1 MDGGWGGIKSEG
13 NKGKRSGRGGVW
25 WGFRTIEE
33 GTVYEDRL
41 RHTWEKSSSEIFH
54 LWERRRYG
62 RLKPF
67 LSLPTNS
74 ISTWNIHKFYEICN
88 TLWGGGQNCKYCHNC
103 QYCFTSA
110 SIVYIFDTFVSWGF
124 PEARAKIKRWRG
136 LSFDS
141 WLVEN
146 NFWPTP
152 NHILELPSIHIWKY
166 SSITR
171 VGISDDGLLL

>member
-1 MDGGWGGIKSEG
+1 MKTGWGTHE
-13 NKGKRSGRGGVW
+13 KRVPAKY
-25 WGFRTIEE
+25 FI
-33 GTVYEDRL
+33 YEKEDMYVLNRF
-41 RHTWEKSSSEIFH
+41 S
-54 LWERRRYG
+54 
-62 RLKPF
+62 
-67 LSLPTNS
+67 SLPTNS

-146 NFWPTP
+146 NFWPPP
-152 NHILELPSIHIWKY
+152 NHILELPCIHIWKY